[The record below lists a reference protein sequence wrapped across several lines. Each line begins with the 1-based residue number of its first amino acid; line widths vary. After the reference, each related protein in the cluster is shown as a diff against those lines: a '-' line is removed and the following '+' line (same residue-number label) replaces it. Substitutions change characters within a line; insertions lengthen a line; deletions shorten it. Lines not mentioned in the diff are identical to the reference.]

1 MAVTGLSMGLG
12 SYYAT
17 VQRRVV
23 LTRCSEIVIEKGM
36 PPKKLTRKEVLQS
49 LEIGDRIF
57 CKDNAEYEGIRR
69 TLYSLNMKYRSQ
81 KIRRPDLAG
90 YGFYIWRIE

>member
-1 MAVTGLSMGLG
+1 MGLG
-12 SYYAT
+12 SYYVT

-23 LTRCSEIVIEKGM
+23 LTRCLEIVIEKGV
-36 PPKKLTRKEVLQS
+36 PLPTKKPTRKEALQS

-57 CKDNAEYEGIRR
+57 CKDHTEYEGIRR

-90 YGFYIWRIE
+90 YGFYVWRIE